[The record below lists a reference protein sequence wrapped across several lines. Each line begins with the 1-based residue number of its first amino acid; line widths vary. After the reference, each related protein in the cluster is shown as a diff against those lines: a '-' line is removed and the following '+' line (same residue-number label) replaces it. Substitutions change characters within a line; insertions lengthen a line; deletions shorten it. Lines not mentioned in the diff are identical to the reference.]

1 MFFCLKKDMIESLP
15 LENIMAAKSNGKCSK
30 CHKRKA
36 KRTCAA
42 LGTKI
47 CPLCCGKLRGKEINC
62 PQDCP
67 YLDRH
72 SSYQEKR
79 LTDREGKS
87 APPPSQDILRDERLA
102 WLVLHAE
109 IPVFEFAKR
118 DPQIG
123 DRDVY
128 FALDHAHRN
137 LERKSAVFILTQNR
151 LDSPNPLGEAIL
163 KNMDMCRYQKKII
176 LPGESLSY
184 STEEKIKGIERVQ
197 LAVRTAAGRTLSGR
211 NYLEQLFIRMARL
224 QTASSQT
231 RIISG

>member
-1 MFFCLKKDMIESLP
+1 
-15 LENIMAAKSNGKCSK
+15 MAKCSK

-42 LGTKI
+42 LGTNI

-67 YLDRH
+67 YLDKH

-79 LTDREGKS
+79 FMDHGDNSPL
-87 APPPSQDILRDERLA
+87 PPSQDILRDERLA

-109 IPVFEFAKR
+109 IPVFEFARR
-118 DPQIG
+118 DAQLR
-123 DRDVY
+123 DRDVWL
-128 FALDHAHRN
+128 ALEYAHRN
-137 LERKSAVFILTQNR
+137 LEKQRAVFVLTQNR
-151 LDSPNPLGEAIL
+151 LDTPNPLGEAIL
-163 KNMDMCRYQKKII
+163 KNMDVCSYQKRII

-184 STEEKIKGIERVQ
+184 STNEKMKAIERVR
-197 LAVRTAAGRTLSGR
+197 LSVRTAAGRTLSGR
-211 NYLEQLFIRMARL
+211 SYLEQLFIRIAKL

-231 RIISG
+231 RIVPG